1 MSEPIQVGELL
12 PGVLQEVIDRAG
24 PGYERWAE
32 QVAATGYCAHPV
44 RLRGRVQHGDP
55 ATGEV
60 RTVYSTDREPD
71 ATLLKAC
78 GNRRASVC
86 PSCSAT
92 YQADS
97 FQLLAAGLRGG
108 KGVPET
114 IAQHPRLFVTFTA
127 PSFGRVHSRKAQGRL
142 VFPCHP
148 YRQGDTCPHGRRAG
162 CWQRHGEDDARL
174 GEPLC
179 ARCYQAGAQVLWNAL
194 AGRLWSRTTIYVYRA
209 LAQLAGMREG
219 ELRRV
224 VRISFAKVAEYQR
237 RGAVHFHAIIRL
249 DAATDCG
256 CPACVAP
263 PLAGFTAE
271 LLEAAVRKAAE
282 AVKVP
287 CPVVDDDQAVT
298 LVARWGEQLD
308 VRHISEGGDEGEL
321 SAEQVAGYVAKYATK
336 STEALGVT
344 LDHRVGEVELEGL
357 DVPAHVAEL
366 VRACLELGAR
376 PSLATLRLG
385 KWAHMLGF
393 GGHFSTKSRRYSTT
407 LGALRRARVA
417 YAIRRRRGHTVPL
430 DAWSRPEDDQAVIV
444 VASWAYWGRATRR
457 RGRRGWRRRRL
468 LGLGKR
474 GGSQGRSCE
483 PQQGPHERTKEQDR
497 RMERLLT
504 VEEAA
509 GRLGTST
516 RFVRRLIFERRIAFV
531 KVGRHVRITPADL
544 DAFIAAGRIDA
555 LQQAEAG

>member
-12 PGVLQEVIDRAG
+12 PSVLREVIDRAG
-24 PGYERWAE
+24 SGYERWAE

-44 RLRGRVQHGDP
+44 RLRGRVQHAD
-55 ATGEV
+55 AETGEV
-60 RTVYSTDREPD
+60 RSVYSTDREPD

-148 YRQGDTCPHGRRAG
+148 YRQGHTCPHGRRAG
-162 CWQRHGEDDARL
+162 CWQRHNEDDARL

-194 AGRLWSRTTIYVYRA
+194 AGRLCSRTTIYVYRA
-209 LAQLAGMREG
+209 LAQLAGMTEG

-224 VRISFAKVAEYQR
+224 VRISFAKVAEYQK

-263 PLAGFTAE
+263 PAGFTAE
-271 LLEAAVRKAAE
+271 LLEAAVREAAE
-282 AVKVP
+282 AVTVP
-287 CPVVDDDQAVT
+287 CPVVDEDQGVT

-308 VRHISEGGDEGEL
+308 VRHI
-321 SAEQVAGYVAKYATK
+321 
-336 STEALGVT
+336 TEAG
-344 LDHRVGEVELEGL
+344 DQGSCRRSRW
-357 DVPAHVAEL
+357 PAMW
-366 VRACLELGAR
+366 
-376 PSLATLRLG
+376 P
-385 KWAHMLGF
+385 
-393 GGHFSTKSRRYSTT
+393 
-407 LGALRRARVA
+407 
-417 YAIRRRRGHTVPL
+417 
-430 DAWSRPEDDQAVIV
+430 
-444 VASWAYWGRATRR
+444 
-457 RGRRGWRRRRL
+457 
-468 LGLGKR
+468 
-474 GGSQGRSCE
+474 
-483 PQQGPHERTKEQDR
+483 
-497 RMERLLT
+497 
-504 VEEAA
+504 
-509 GRLGTST
+509 ST
-516 RFVRRLIFERRIAFV
+516 RPRAPRPWASPSIIV
-531 KVGRHVRITPADL
+531 
-544 DAFIAAGRIDA
+544 
-555 LQQAEAG
+555 

>member
-1 MSEPIQVGELL
+1 MSEPVLVGELL
-12 PGVLQEVIDRAG
+12 PEVVAEAIARAG

-32 QVAATGYCAHPV
+32 QVAQTGYCAHPV
-44 RLRGRVQHGDP
+44 RLRGRVDHAD
-55 ATGEV
+55 ASTGEV

-71 ATLLKAC
+71 ATLLKGC
-78 GNRRASVC
+78 GNRRGSVC

-114 IAQHPRLFVTFTA
+114 VAHHPRLFVTFTA
-127 PSFGRVHSRKAQGRL
+127 PSFGHVHTRKAQGML

-148 YRQGDTCPHGRRAG
+148 YRQGASCPHGRRAG
-162 CWQRHGEDDARL
+162 CWQRHDEGDPCL

-194 AGRLWSRTTIYVYRA
+194 AGRLWSRTTIYLYRT
-209 LAQLAGMREG
+209 LAQLTGFTEA
-219 ELRRV
+219 ELRRL
-224 VRISFAKVAEYQR
+224 VRISFAKVAEYQK

-249 DAATDCG
+249 DAATNCG

-263 PLAGFTAE
+263 PAAGFTAE
-271 LLEAAVRKAAE
+271 LLELAVRRAAE
-282 AVKVP
+282 AVAIT
-287 CPVVDDDQAVT
+287 CPAVDQDQGVT

-308 VRHISEGGDEGEL
+308 VRHITEATDEGEL
-321 SAEQVAGYVAKYATK
+321 SSEQVAGYVAKYATK
-336 STEALGVT
+336 STESVGVT

-366 VRACLELGAR
+366 VRACWELGGR
-376 PSLATLRLG
+376 PSLVGLRLR

-417 YAIRRRRGHTVPL
+417 YAIRRRRGGVLPL
-430 DAWSRPEDDQAVIV
+430 DAWGRPEDDPAVIV
-444 VASWAYWGRATRR
+444 VASWAYLGSGYQSTGEAWLAASAAARAR
-457 RGRRGWRRRRL
+457 
-468 LGLGKR
+468 
-474 GGSQGRSCE
+474 E
-483 PQQGPHERTKEQDR
+483 
-497 RMERLLT
+497 
-504 VEEAA
+504 
-509 GRLGTST
+509 
-516 RFVRRLIFERRIAFV
+516 ERRIA
-531 KVGRHVRITPADL
+531 KEELRTRPR
-544 DAFIAAGRIDA
+544 AA
-555 LQQAEAG
+555 

>member
-1 MSEPIQVGELL
+1 MTGPARVGELL

-24 PGYERWAE
+24 PGYDRWAE

-44 RLRGRVQHGDP
+44 RLRGRIDHADP

-60 RTVYSTDREPD
+60 RTVYSTEREPD
-71 ATLLKAC
+71 ATLLKGC

-86 PSCSAT
+86 ASCSAT

-114 IAQHPRLFVTFTA
+114 VTAHPRLFVTFTA

-142 VFPCHP
+142 VYPCHP
-148 YRQGDTCPHGRRAG
+148 YRQGATCPHGRRAG
-162 CWQRHGEDDARL
+162 CWQRHDAGDPRL

-194 AGRLWSRTTIYVYRA
+194 AGRLWSRTTIYVYRT
-209 LAQLAGMREG
+209 LAQLAGLTEG
-219 ELRRV
+219 ELRRL
-224 VRISFAKVAEYQR
+224 VRVSFAKVAEYQR

-263 PLAGFTAE
+263 PPSGFTAD
-271 LLEAAVRKAAE
+271 LLERAVRQAA
-282 AVKVP
+282 ATVAVP
-287 CPVVDDDQAVT
+287 CPVLDEDQDVT

-308 VRHISEGGDEGEL
+308 VRQITEVGDAGEL

-336 STEALGVT
+336 STEALGAS
-344 LDHRVGEVELEGL
+344 LDHRIGEVELEGL

-366 VRACLELGAR
+366 VRACWELGAR
-376 PSLATLRLG
+376 PSLATLRLR

-393 GGHFSTKSRRYSTT
+393 GGHFSSKSRRYSTT
-407 LGALRRARVA
+407 LGALRRARAA
-417 YAIRRRRGHTVPL
+417 YAIRRRRGHALPL
-430 DAWSRPEDDQAVIV
+430 DAWTRAEDDQAVIV
-444 VASWAYWGRATRR
+444 VASWVYLGSGYQTTGEAWLAASAAARAR
-457 RGRRGWRRRRL
+457 
-468 LGLGKR
+468 
-474 GGSQGRSCE
+474 E
-483 PQQGPHERTKEQDR
+483 
-497 RMERLLT
+497 
-504 VEEAA
+504 
-509 GRLGTST
+509 
-516 RFVRRLIFERRIAFV
+516 ERRIA
-531 KVGRHVRITPADL
+531 KEELLTTTR
-544 DAFIAAGRIDA
+544 AA
-555 LQQAEAG
+555 